1 MSKLYR
7 GLLQGQSK
15 VLVLTELGDVCEWVV
30 VVVTKFRGGRG
41 DDASAILVMIDK
53 EGVTHPDELELP
65 SDDIRRCTSAR
76 DLLEAN
82 KSIAREEA
90 DELINASVLTL
101 RLLSLRRFSTTVT
114 TTKKTTRIVT
124 QNGEMN
130 RLRSRPLLRRPNR
143 GFG

>member
-1 MSKLYR
+1 MMD
-7 GLLQGQSK
+7 
-15 VLVLTELGDVCEWVV
+15 E
-30 VVVTKFRGGRG
+30 
-41 DDASAILVMIDK
+41 